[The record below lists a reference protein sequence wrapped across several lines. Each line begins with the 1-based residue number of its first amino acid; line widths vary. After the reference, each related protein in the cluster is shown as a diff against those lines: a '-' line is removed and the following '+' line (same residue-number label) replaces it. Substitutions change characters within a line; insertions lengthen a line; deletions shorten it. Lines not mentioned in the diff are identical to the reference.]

1 MLKFPD
7 NFYSLLLY
15 FIIVDKMDQFQKPDG
30 TVMNRSLVSMKAS
43 CSLCFC
49 SNEFHGHALMLSSLF
64 SMQVSPLLVKMGSTF
79 FNHSISKEVI
89 VLDFMGSQRVRHDS
103 VMEQQQAGNCNANR

>member
-7 NFYSLLLY
+7 NFYSLLFY
-15 FIIVDKMDQFQKPDG
+15 FIIVAKRDQFEKFDG

-49 SNEFHGHALMLSSLF
+49 SNEFHGCALNLLSLF
-64 SMQVSPLLVKMGSTF
+64 SMQVSPLLVKTGSTS
-79 FNHSISKEVI
+79 FNHSVSKEVI
-89 VLDFMGSQRVRHDS
+89 VLDIPTLITL
-103 VMEQQQAGNCNANR
+103 QQ